1 MTLMDYISAA
11 PEMTLLG
18 LICVVLIADLF
29 VDDEHRVLTFWMS
42 IAALAITMWTLLT
55 TAPTERVVL
64 VTGSYV
70 SDPLSQI
77 LKVTAVGFVGIAL
90 MYARDYLR
98 ANDLHKGEFYI
109 LGLFGLLASIIT
121 VVVAFTLE
129 TTIVAVITAALS

>member
-1 MTLMDYISAA
+1 MTLTDYISAA

-42 IAALAITMWTLLT
+42 MAALAITMWTLLT
-55 TAPTERVVL
+55 TAPTERLVL
-64 VTGSYV
+64 FDGSYV

-98 ANDLHKGEFYI
+98 ANHLHKGEFYI
-109 LGLFGLLASIIT
+109 LGLFGLLA
-121 VVVAFTLE
+121 
-129 TTIVAVITAALS
+129 